1 MPRGIYDRRMPVK
14 ESNNLAPDV
23 QPVPR
28 ASTLLLHLFTAALLA
43 CIAAAAVFL
52 LYWSFTSTASTHRRQ
67 MNAAAYDAQIFFDQR
82 EALLRALASRL
93 VRNTDAAPASE
104 TPTHFG
110 NTGQIRVFP
119 LHEEANAYD
128 WALILTPRDLNDI
141 AFAHTRLLF
150 SSIRSGQ
157 TTYIAPPATQAAAL
171 PSVEQSWIAHALAA
185 ADPASPHDRRNAVTW
200 LKPSMPNANP
210 LYLYTPVDPA
220 APRAGWIGLALGD
233 IDAAIDPSSLRGGS
247 FILFDQHD
255 TPVLHSPAD
264 AQILAGLS
272 RYVGREDVFGWWGP
286 GLLPRFVVLSKS
298 VGEAGWR
305 LVYYTPISRILGD
318 MAFAIQATLGGAVL
332 LFAAVIFGIRHIRK
346 KLVAPALRQYEALA
360 DSVSL
365 NRKLV
370 EVAPVGL
377 CLLRRTDGTPLLAN
391 ELAKDWLLGDAALV
405 SRLLAEDDLRAD
417 REYVLEDG
425 RCLYLT
431 CAPITYNA
439 EDVIL
444 CGINDVTAFKRVEQ
458 SITQAKLH
466 ADAAN
471 HAKTV
476 FLTTM
481 SHEIRTPLFGILG
494 TLELLGLTTMDS
506 QQEQYLE
513 TMQHSSATLLSS
525 INDTLDLSRIE
536 AGYLTLET
544 SNFSPVQML
553 DSVIGTYAARAESKG
568 LHLYALADV
577 ASPPLVS
584 GDANRVRQ
592 ILNNLVNNAIKY
604 TSSGQVVLRLQTVSQ
619 DAHFATL
626 KFQVADTGMG
636 ISAQHHAR
644 LFEPYFRAE
653 GGPNQNV
660 PGTGLGLA
668 ICRRLSEMMN
678 GKLSAVS
685 EPGLGTSM
693 SLVLTL
699 PLVDGAQTE
708 FGVRLDPRPVFVRG
722 ANNEVVT
729 NLCQWLRHCGAL
741 AMPFKAAIHGRRE
754 GGVLVETWS
763 RDLTPAV
770 WNGARVFA
778 HPTGSKPQLT
788 PNSWTADSHSLASI
802 MAAVRLAQDSIAKKA
817 PAARETSCDALD
829 MHLLVVE
836 DNPISRQ
843 ILREQLEHLGCT
855 VVLAADGNDA
865 LALPDL
871 PDFDAILTDLQMPE
885 LDGYA
890 LTRTLRSQGYS
901 RPIVGIT
908 ASAFTEDLR
917 RSTEAGMTTVLLKP
931 LPISALCQALK
942 TLKETA

>member
-1 MPRGIYDRRMPVK
+1 MPIKDPK
-14 ESNNLAPDV
+14 TPAPDV

-28 ASTLLLHLFTAALLA
+28 APTLLLHLFAAALLA

-52 LYWSFTSTASTHRRQ
+52 LYWSFTSTASTYRRQ
-67 MNAAAYDAQIFFDQR
+67 MNAAAYNAQIFFDQR
-82 EALLRALASRL
+82 EALLRSLASSL
-93 VRNTDAAPASE
+93 VRNTDAAPASD
-104 TPTHFG
+104 TPSHFG
-110 NTGQIRVFP
+110 NTRQIKVFP
-119 LHEEANAYD
+119 LHEDPNVYD
-128 WALILTPRDLNDI
+128 WALILTPRVLDDI

-150 SSIRSGQ
+150 TSGRSGQ
-157 TTYIAPPATQAAAL
+157 TTYVAPRPPRPPARGPARIPQLGAD
-171 PSVEQSWIAHALAA
+171 EQTWIARALAA
-185 ADPASPHDRRNAVTW
+185 ADPGAAHDRRTAITW
-200 LKPSMPNANP
+200 LKPSTHNANP
-210 LYLYTPVDPA
+210 LYLYTPIDPNT
-220 APRAGWIGLALGD
+220 PRAGWIGLELGD
-233 IDAAIDPSSLRGGS
+233 LDEAIDLSSLRGGNY
-247 FILFDQHD
+247 ILHDQHD
-255 TPVLHSPAD
+255 APVLHSPAD
-264 AQILAGLS
+264 PQVLAGLS
-272 RYVGREDVFGWWGP
+272 RYGGREDAFGWWGP
-286 GLLPRFVVLSKS
+286 GLMPRFVVLSKS

-318 MAFAIQATLGGAVL
+318 MAFAIQAVLGGACL

-377 CLLRRTDGTPLLAN
+377 CLLRRADGVPLLAN
-391 ELAKDWLLGDAALV
+391 ELAKDWLLGDAGLL
-405 SRLLAEDDLRAD
+405 SRLLSENDFSAD
-417 REYVLEDG
+417 REYVLNDG

-431 CAPITYNA
+431 FAPITYHA

-494 TLELLGLTTMDS
+494 TLELLGLTAMDR
-506 QQEQYLE
+506 QQQQYLE
-513 TMQHSSATLLSS
+513 TMQQSSASLLSS

-544 SNFSPVQML
+544 AEFSPVQML
-553 DSVIGTYAARAESKG
+553 DSVIGTYGARAEAKG
-568 LHLYALADV
+568 LQLYALADV
-577 ASPPLVS
+577 TSPPLVL
-584 GDANRVRQ
+584 GDAMRVRQ

-604 TSSGQVVLRLQTVSQ
+604 TSSGQVVLRLQTLSQ
-619 DAHFATL
+619 DAHGATL

-636 ISAQHHAR
+636 ISAKHHAR

-678 GKLSAVS
+678 GTLTAVS

-699 PLVDGAQTE
+699 PRVSGAQPE
-708 FGVRLDPRPVFVRG
+708 MGVRLDPRPVFVRG

-741 AMPFKAAIHGRRE
+741 AMPFKDALHGRRE
-754 GGVLVETWS
+754 GSVLVETWS
-763 RDLTPAV
+763 RDFIPAA
-770 WNGARVFA
+770 WRGARVIA
-778 HPTGSKPQLT
+778 HPPGIKPQ
-788 PNSWTADSHSLASI
+788 PAINSWTADSHSLASI
-802 MAAVRLAQDSIAKKA
+802 VGAVRLAQDSAATKA
-817 PAARETSCDALD
+817 PPAPPASCDSLD

-836 DNPISRQ
+836 DNPVSRQ

-865 LALPDL
+865 LALPEL

-890 LTRTLRSQGYS
+890 LTRTLRSQGYT

-917 RSTEAGMTTVLLKP
+917 RSAEAGMTTVLLKP
-931 LPISALCQALK
+931 LPISALCKALM
-942 TLKETA
+942 TLKEAA

>member
-1 MPRGIYDRRMPVK
+1 
-14 ESNNLAPDV
+14 
-23 QPVPR
+23 
-28 ASTLLLHLFTAALLA
+28 LHLFAAALLA

-52 LYWSFTSTASTHRRQ
+52 LYWSFTSTASTYRRQ
-67 MNAAAYDAQIFFDQR
+67 MNAAAYNAQIFFDQR
-82 EALLRALASRL
+82 EALLRSLASSL
-93 VRNTDAAPASE
+93 VRNTDAAPASD
-104 TPTHFG
+104 TPAHFG
-110 NTGQIRVFP
+110 NTGQIKVFP
-119 LHEEANAYD
+119 LHEAPNVYD
-128 WALILTPRDLNDI
+128 WALILTPRVLDDI

-150 SSIRSGQ
+150 TSGRNGQ
-157 TTYIAPPATQAAAL
+157 TTYVAPRHARPPAHGPARIPQLGADEQA
-171 PSVEQSWIAHALAA
+171 WIARALAA
-185 ADPASPHDRRNAVTW
+185 ADPGAAHDRRTAITW
-200 LKPSMPNANP
+200 LKPSTHNANP
-210 LYLYTPVDPA
+210 LYLYTPIDPNT
-220 APRAGWIGLALGD
+220 PRAGWIGLELGD
-233 IDAAIDPSSLRGGS
+233 LDEAIDLSSLRGGNY
-247 FILFDQHD
+247 ILHDQHD
-255 TPVLHSPAD
+255 APVLHSPAD
-264 AQILAGLS
+264 PQVLAGLS
-272 RYVGREDVFGWWGP
+272 RYGGREDAFGWWGA
-286 GLLPRFVVLSKS
+286 GLLPHFVVLSKS

-318 MAFAIQATLGGAVL
+318 MAFAIQAILGGACL
-332 LFAAVIFGIRHIRK
+332 FFAAVIFGIRHIRK

-377 CLLRRTDGTPLLAN
+377 CLLRRADGRPLLAN
-391 ELAKDWLLGDAALV
+391 ELAKDWLLGDAELL
-405 SRLLAEDDLRAD
+405 SRLLSENDFSAD
-417 REYVLEDG
+417 REYILNDG

-431 CAPITYNA
+431 FAPITYHA
-439 EDVIL
+439 EHVIL

-494 TLELLGLTTMDS
+494 TLELLGLTTMDR
-506 QQEQYLE
+506 QQQQYLE
-513 TMQHSSATLLSS
+513 TMQQSSASLLSS

-544 SNFSPVQML
+544 AEFSPVQML
-553 DSVIGTYAARAESKG
+553 DSVIGTYGARAEAKG

-577 ASPPLVS
+577 TSPPLVL
-584 GDANRVRQ
+584 GDAMRVRQ

-604 TSSGQVVLRLQTVSQ
+604 TSSGQVVLRLQTLSQ
-619 DAHFATL
+619 DAQCATL

-636 ISAQHHAR
+636 ISAKHHAR

-653 GGPNQNV
+653 GEPNQNV

-678 GKLSAVS
+678 GTLSAVS

-699 PLVDGAQTE
+699 PRVGGAQPE
-708 FGVRLDPRPVFVRG
+708 MGVRLDPRPVFVRG

-741 AMPFKAAIHGRRE
+741 AMPFKDALHGRRE
-754 GGVLVETWS
+754 GSVLVETWS
-763 RDLTPAV
+763 RDFIPAA
-770 WNGARVFA
+770 WRGARVIA
-778 HPTGSKPQLT
+778 HPPGIKPQPAT
-788 PNSWTADSHSLASI
+788 NSWTADSHSLASI
-802 MAAVRLAQDSIAKKA
+802 VGAVRLAQDSAVTKA
-817 PAARETSCDALD
+817 PPAPPASCDSLD

-836 DNPISRQ
+836 DNPVSRQ

-865 LALPDL
+865 LALPEL

-890 LTRTLRSQGYS
+890 LTRTLRSQGYT

-917 RSTEAGMTTVLLKP
+917 RSAEAGMTTVLLKP
-931 LPISALCQALK
+931 LPISALCKALM
-942 TLKETA
+942 TLKEAA

>member
-1 MPRGIYDRRMPVK
+1 MPIKDPK
-14 ESNNLAPDV
+14 TPAPDV

-28 ASTLLLHLFTAALLA
+28 APTLLLHLFAAALLA

-52 LYWSFTSTASTHRRQ
+52 LYWSFTSTASTYRRQ
-67 MNAAAYDAQIFFDQR
+67 MNAAAYNAQIFFDQR
-82 EALLRALASRL
+82 ESLLRSLASSL
-93 VRNTDAAPASE
+93 VRNTDAAPASD

-110 NTGQIRVFP
+110 NTGQIKVFP
-119 LHEEANAYD
+119 LHEDPNVYD
-128 WALILTPRDLNDI
+128 WALILTPRVLDDV

-150 SSIRSGQ
+150 TSGRSGQ
-157 TTYIAPPATQAAAL
+157 TTYVAPRPPRPPARGPARIPQLGAD
-171 PSVEQSWIAHALAA
+171 EQSWIARALAA
-185 ADPASPHDRRNAVTW
+185 ADPGAAHDRRTAITW
-200 LKPSMPNANP
+200 LKPSTHNANP
-210 LYLYTPVDPA
+210 LYLYTPIDPNT
-220 APRAGWIGLALGD
+220 PRAGWIGLELGD
-233 IDAAIDPSSLRGGS
+233 LDEAIDLSSLRGGNY
-247 FILFDQHD
+247 ILHDQHD
-255 TPVLHSPAD
+255 APVLHSPAD
-264 AQILAGLS
+264 PQVLAGLS
-272 RYVGREDVFGWWGP
+272 RYGGREDAFGWWGP

-318 MAFAIQATLGGAVL
+318 MAFAIQAILGGACL

-377 CLLRRTDGTPLLAN
+377 CLLRRADGRPLLAN
-391 ELAKDWLLGDAALV
+391 ELAKDWLLGDAELL
-405 SRLLAEDDLRAD
+405 SRLISENDFSAD
-417 REYVLEDG
+417 REYVLNDG

-431 CAPITYNA
+431 FAPITYHA

-494 TLELLGLTTMDS
+494 TLELLGLTAMDS
-506 QQEQYLE
+506 QQQQYLE
-513 TMQHSSATLLSS
+513 TMQQSSASLLSS

-544 SNFSPVQML
+544 AEFSPVQML
-553 DSVIGTYAARAESKG
+553 DSVIGTYGARAEAKG

-577 ASPPLVS
+577 TSPPLVL
-584 GDANRVRQ
+584 GDAMRVRQ

-604 TSSGQVVLRLQTVSQ
+604 TSSGQVVLRLQTLSQ
-619 DAHFATL
+619 DAHCATL

-636 ISAQHHAR
+636 ISAKHHAR

-678 GKLSAVS
+678 GTLSAVS

-699 PLVDGAQTE
+699 PRAGGAQPE
-708 FGVRLDPRPVFVRG
+708 MGVRLDPRPVFVRG

-741 AMPFKAAIHGRRE
+741 AMPYKDALHGRRE
-754 GGVLVETWS
+754 GSVLVETWS
-763 RDLTPAV
+763 RDFIPAA
-770 WNGARVFA
+770 WRGARVIA
-778 HPTGSKPQLT
+778 HPPGIKPQ
-788 PNSWTADSHSLASI
+788 PSINSWTADSHSLASI
-802 MAAVRLAQDSIAKKA
+802 VGAVRLAQDSAATKA
-817 PAARETSCDALD
+817 PAAPPASCDSLD

-836 DNPISRQ
+836 DNPVSRQ

-855 VVLAADGNDA
+855 VVLATDGNDA
-865 LALPDL
+865 LALPEL
-871 PDFDAILTDLQMPE
+871 ADFDAILTDLQMPE

-890 LTRTLRSQGYS
+890 LTRTLRSQGYT

-917 RSTEAGMTTVLLKP
+917 RSAEAGMTTVLLKP
-931 LPISALCQALK
+931 LPISALCKALM
-942 TLKETA
+942 TLKEAA